1 MKKSNLTPR
10 TYLLLF
16 ILVLLITNAF
26 IITSDSFYNKYLNK
40 SFSSSINSNNI
51 SINKNTKSK
60 TMELIIKDKG
70 KEKTYQG

>member
-10 TYLLLF
+10 TYLLFF

-40 SFSSSINSNNI
+40 KASSVNSTNI